1 MEEVNS
7 PTEHQIAEK
16 NISGSENADN
26 DEVPE
31 ELEIPFLLLNE
42 LEDEELDENDEII
55 EIVETFFDG
64 IENQLNEEEAQLALT
79 SSSLGMLIKRY
90 EIKPKHT
97 TKNVKTPE
105 NLPVARPIP
114 ETRIP
119 IASPISPVSA
129 PKKLTKVVKK
139 SAKSTT
145 YKTPNGTS
153 LQVTRRQGWDLKY
166 YETWKLSR
174 PTSAHSVAVT
184 PIWVKRA
191 KKKPVKIDTET
202 IQNWIAAASVG
213 RNRSEPGAIVVH
225 LPQRFS
231 YQGDLVDVLKN
242 NKESVQ
248 ILPGRKRVSIQKL
261 NKNTIVLDLS
271 P

>member
-1 MEEVNS
+1 MHLVIWHLKLLFLMTLTLACKPKRGSVEEVNS
-7 PTEHQIAEK
+7 PTGQQMTEK
-16 NISGSENADN
+16 NISDSETADN
-26 DEVPE
+26 EEVPE
-31 ELEIPFLLLNE
+31 ELEMPFLLLSE
-42 LEDEELDENDEII
+42 LEDEELDENDVVI
-55 EIVETFFDG
+55 EIVEAFFDG
-64 IENQLNEEEAQLALT
+64 IESQLNEEQAQLTLT
-79 SSSLGMLIKRY
+79 SSSLGMLIRKY
-90 EIKPKHT
+90 EIRTKHAPK
-97 TKNVKTPE
+97 KVQTPE
-105 NLPVARPIP
+105 NLPVARPVP

-119 IASPISPVSA
+119 IANPISPVSA

-145 YKTPNGTS
+145 YKPPNGTS
-153 LQVTRRQGWDLKY
+153 LQVTRRRGWDLKY

-191 KKKPVKIDTET
+191 KKKPIKIDTET

-242 NKESVQ
+242 NK
-248 ILPGRKRVSIQKL
+248 
-261 NKNTIVLDLS
+261 
-271 P
+271 